1 MPPTSG
7 LILFHQGHSA
17 EDQEKGPADR
27 NASSRM
33 EATQAIDIPLKPCLP
48 SPQEETHM
56 DDDALEAI
64 GTLLAAIGGIMER
77 NGICST
83 MTLAE
88 TIGGVALMTHQAGE
102 QYHRRATY
110 LGQWAHMVRA
120 AALGPDGVDEPVA
133 H

>member
-1 MPPTSG
+1 
-7 LILFHQGHSA
+7 
-17 EDQEKGPADR
+17 
-27 NASSRM
+27 
-33 EATQAIDIPLKPCLP
+33 
-48 SPQEETHM
+48 M

-102 QYHRRATY
+102 QYHRRAAY

-120 AALGPDGVDEPVA
+120 AALGRDGVDEPVA